1 MSDEGDRDIEGA
13 SRVLGIA
20 FTPPER
26 AQMVAGLARQRA
38 RSAALRA
45 AAIPREVAPAMR
57 FDPRLPGFR
66 APAAGVS
73 KAGVSKAGVLE
84 AGVLEAGAAGAG
96 AAATLPDAGPMPA
109 DDAALALAPA
119 WKHAAWLRAGA
130 LTSRRLTAVFLERIA
145 ARNATLLAYATV
157 TGEAALAQADALDAH
172 LAREGKPLGPLHGLP
187 YGMKDIV
194 DTAGIVT
201 DWGAEPYRGR
211 VPAEDAHVTTLLR
224 AAGAV
229 LLGKTAV
236 GALAYGDLW
245 YGGRTRNPWN
255 EAEGASGSS
264 AGSACAAAAGLCSF
278 AIGTE
283 TYGSIVSPA
292 TRCRCVGLRPTF
304 GRVSRRGV
312 MALCPSLDKVGV
324 LARASLDTAL
334 VMGVIAASDPL
345 DAAQIAWPWTGVP
358 AVAAAPRIGWRADE
372 LAGSARDVL
381 EARGATLVELPARP
395 DLPWDA
401 LGAILDAE
409 AAASFVDLTDSDRDD
424 ALAWQDEAAWPNAFR
439 RARFLSAVD
448 HVQLDRLRRLAME
461 HVAHDLADVD
471 AFASSPGLGPS
482 LLLGNF
488 TGHPCL
494 SLPGWGAGSVSLLGG
509 LFDEARL
516 VALGMALG
524 GG

>member
-1 MSDEGDRDIEGA
+1 MSGGGDDERDIAAA
-13 SRVLGIA
+13 SRVLGVA
-20 FTPPER
+20 FTAAER
-26 AQMVAGLARQRA
+26 AQMVPGLARQRE

-45 AAIPREVAPAMR
+45 LAIPREVAPAMR
-57 FDPRLPGFR
+57 FDPRLPGFVPP
-66 APAAGVS
+66 APAAPAPS
-73 KAGVSKAGVLE
+73 PE
-84 AGVLEAGAAGAG
+84 AGDV
-96 AAATLPDAGPMPA
+96 PA
-109 DDAALALAPA
+109 EDEALALAPA
-119 WKHAAWLRAGA
+119 WRHAAWLRTGCLSALR
-130 LTSRRLTAVFLERIA
+130 LTSVFLERIA
-145 ARNATLLAYATV
+145 RRNASLLAYATL
-157 TGEAALAQADALDAH
+157 TGEAALARAAMLDAQF
-172 LAREGKPLGPLHGLP
+172 ARDGRPAGPLHGLP

-211 VPAEDAHVTTLLR
+211 VPGDDAHVTQLLH

-264 AGSACAAAAGLCSF
+264 AGSASAVAAGLCSF

-312 MALCPSLDKVGV
+312 MSLCPSLDKVGV
-324 LARASLDTAL
+324 LARAPRDTAL
-334 VMGVIAASDPL
+334 VLGVIAAPDPR
-345 DAAQIAWPWTGVP
+345 DGAQIAWPWGGVP
-358 AVAAAPRIGWRADE
+358 ALAAGVRIGWRADE
-372 LAGSARDVL
+372 IEDDLHNAFATR
-381 EARGATLVELPARP
+381 ARGCGAVLVELPARP
-395 DLPWDA
+395 AWPWEA
-401 LGAILDAE
+401 LGSILDAE
-409 AAASFVDLTDSDRDD
+409 AAAAFVDLTESDRDD
-424 ALAWQDEAAWPNAFR
+424 ALAWQDEQAWPNSFR

-461 HVAHDLADVD
+461 HVAEDLARVD
-471 AFASSPGLGPS
+471 AFVSSPGLGPS
-482 LLLGNF
+482 LLLGNV

-494 SLPGWGAGSVSLLGG
+494 SLPGFGAAGAQSVTLLGR
-509 LFDEARL
+509 LFDEGRL
-516 VALGMALG
+516 VALGSALHG
-524 GG
+524 G

>member
-1 MSDEGDRDIEGA
+1 MKGGEEDRDIVGA
-13 SRVLGIA
+13 ARLLGVA
-20 FTPPER
+20 FTAAER
-26 AQMVAGLARQRA
+26 AQMVPGLARQRERA
-38 RSAALRA
+38 AALRGL
-45 AAIPREVAPAMR
+45 AIPREVAPATR
-57 FDPRLPGFR
+57 FDPRPPGF
-66 APAAGVS
+66 AAPEPAA
-73 KAGVSKAGVLE
+73 E
-84 AGVLEAGAAGAG
+84 APW
-96 AAATLPDAGPMPA
+96 PDAGKMPE
-109 DDAALALAPA
+109 DDEALALAPA
-119 WKHAAWLRAGA
+119 WRHAAWLRGGELSA
-130 LTSRRLTAVFLERIA
+130 RRLTALFLERIA
-145 ARNATLLAYATV
+145 ARNASLLAYATV
-157 TGEAALAQADALDAH
+157 TGEAALARAEALDAQ
-172 LAREGKPLGPLHGLP
+172 LVREGQPAGPLHGLP

-211 VPAEDAHVTTLLR
+211 VPARDAHVTQLLH

-255 EAEGASGSS
+255 EAEGSSGSS
-264 AGSACAAAAGLCSF
+264 AGSASAVAAGLCSF

-312 MALCPSLDKVGV
+312 MSLCPSLDKVGV
-324 LARASLDTAL
+324 LARAALDTAL
-334 VMGVIAASDPL
+334 VMEVIAAPDPR
-345 DAAQIAWPWTGVP
+345 DAAQIALPWGVLP
-358 AVAAAPRIGWRADE
+358 VLAVGARIGWRADE
-372 LAGSARDVL
+372 IDPAARAEL
-381 EARGATLVELPARP
+381 ETRSGTCGAVLVELGPRPAM
-395 DLPWDA
+395 PWDA
-401 LGAILDAE
+401 LGSILEAE

-424 ALAWQDEAAWPNAFR
+424 ELAWQDEAAWPNTFR

-461 HVAHDLADVD
+461 HVADDLSRVD
-471 AFASSPGLGPS
+471 AFASSPDRGPS

-494 SLPGWGAGSVSLLGG
+494 SLPGYGANSVSLLGR

-516 VALGMALG
+516 VALGAALTSA
-524 GG
+524 

>member
-1 MSDEGDRDIEGA
+1 MSDEDRDIAGA
-13 SRVLGIA
+13 ARLLGVA
-20 FTPPER
+20 FTPAER
-26 AQMVAGLARQRA
+26 AQMVPGLARQRE
-38 RSAALRA
+38 RSAALRVL
-45 AAIPREVAPAMR
+45 AIPREVAPATR
-57 FDPRLPGFR
+57 FDPRPPGFSPP
-66 APAAGVS
+66 APARCAPW
-73 KAGVSKAGVLE
+73 
-84 AGVLEAGAAGAG
+84 
-96 AAATLPDAGPMPA
+96 PDAGRLPA
-109 DDAALALAPA
+109 SDEALALAPA
-119 WKHAAWLRAGA
+119 WRQAAWLRAGDVSA
-130 LTSRRLTAVFLERIA
+130 LRLTSLFLERIA

-157 TGEAALAQADALDAH
+157 TADAACARAAALDAQ
-172 LAREGKPLGPLHGLP
+172 LARTGQPAGPLHGLP

-211 VPAEDAHVTTLLR
+211 VPAEDAHVTQLLH

-255 EAEGASGSS
+255 ETEGSSGSS
-264 AGSACAAAAGLCSF
+264 AGSACAAAAGLCAF

-312 MALCPSLDKVGV
+312 MSLCPSLDKVGV
-324 LARASLDTAL
+324 LARDALDTAL
-334 VMGVIAASDPL
+334 VTGVIAAPDPR
-345 DAAQIAWPWTGVP
+345 DAAQIALPWSAPPLHVP
-358 AVAAAPRIGWRADE
+358 GTRIGWRADE
-372 LAGSARDVL
+372 IDAGVRAELATRAH
-381 EARGATLVELPARP
+381 ACGASLHELAPRPA
-395 DLPWDA
+395 LPWEA
-401 LGAILDAE
+401 LGSILDAE

-424 ALAWQDEAAWPNAFR
+424 ELAWQDEAAWPNAFR
-439 RARFLSAVD
+439 RARFLPAVD

-461 HVAHDLADVD
+461 HVADDLAQVD
-471 AFASSPGLGPS
+471 AFASSPSLGPS

-494 SLPGWGAGSVSLLGG
+494 SLAGFGAHSVSLLGR
-509 LFDEARL
+509 LFDEGGL
-516 VALGMALG
+516 VALGAALTSA
-524 GG
+524 